1 MQVPSRHDPYSP
13 FLSRGQGGSLLSDM
27 SKAPGLGKWGGAAG
41 SQRASFPWPV
51 ALETVHPATR
61 GAKCFPFNVRPPLC
75 EGGSQYTC
83 AYYPAMLWDIP
94 KGWSKNG
101 GQRMRGDVWGPL
113 LLPAGMPSSSPA
125 AWAALQGLPPPPR
138 APPTQPAACTL
149 RRGPR
154 RRPPASGAA
163 PLLTARLHRV
173 CMWPARRFVGRIIS
187 PQRGIL

>member
-1 MQVPSRHDPYSP
+1 MRWLESITDSKGMNLSKLWEIVEDREAWCAAAHGVAKSRTRHNLATEQPQQRTKVCLELRRTQLRREDGVQVPSRHDPYSP

-83 AYYPAMLWDIP
+83 AYYPAMLWDVP
-94 KGWSKNG
+94 KGWGKNG
-101 GQRMRGDVWGPL
+101 AFNHQTSLEPL
-113 LLPAGMPSSSPA
+113 HVRFCVL
-125 AWAALQGLPPPPR
+125 
-138 APPTQPAACTL
+138 
-149 RRGPR
+149 GPR
-154 RRPPASGAA
+154 KE
-163 PLLTARLHRV
+163 
-173 CMWPARRFVGRIIS
+173 
-187 PQRGIL
+187 